1 MAIRVPDSVAR
12 LGDGAVLWLLT
23 RSWRMECRHRERWEQ
38 LARGGERFIYL
49 AWHEALLPLLWH
61 HRGERVA
68 IIVSSGREGR
78 YLGDYASGL
87 GYRLLT
93 GSTTRG
99 GPRAMRGA
107 IRALQGGEAIAVTPD
122 GPRGPRREIKP
133 GAIRMAQREGAW
145 ILPLHASARRAWRL
159 GSWDRFMVPRFAT
172 KVVVGYGEPFR
183 VGPGADELAAA
194 TRRCYDALTDLEAS
208 LGREEQG
215 VPER

>member
-1 MAIRVPDSVAR
+1 MAIRVPDRVAK
-12 LGDGAVLWLLT
+12 LGGGAVLWLLT

-38 LARGGERFIYL
+38 VARGGERFIYL

-145 ILPLHASARRAWRL
+145 
-159 GSWDRFMVPRFAT
+159 DRFMVPRFAT

-194 TRRCYDALTDLEAS
+194 TRRCSDALTGLEAS

>member
-1 MAIRVPDSVAR
+1 
-12 LGDGAVLWLLT
+12 
-23 RSWRMECRHRERWEQ
+23 
-38 LARGGERFIYL
+38 
-49 AWHEALLPLLWH
+49 
-61 HRGERVA
+61 
-68 IIVSSGREGR
+68 
-78 YLGDYASGL
+78 
-87 GYRLLT
+87 
-93 GSTTRG
+93 
-99 GPRAMRGA
+99 MRGA

-145 ILPLHASARRAWRL
+145 ILPLHAAARRAWRL

-183 VGPGADELAAA
+183 VGAGADELAAA
-194 TRRCYDALTDLEAS
+194 TRRCYDALTGLEAS